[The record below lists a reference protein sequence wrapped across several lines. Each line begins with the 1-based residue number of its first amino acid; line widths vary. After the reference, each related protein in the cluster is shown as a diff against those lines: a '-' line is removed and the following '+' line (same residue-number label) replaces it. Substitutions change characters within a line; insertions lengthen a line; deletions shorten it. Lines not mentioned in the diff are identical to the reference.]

1 MKALVLLLVLP
12 VLIGFASEMIFRDAK
27 RASFAAALGS
37 GIVVVLGVIV
47 LDPARNLELGRR
59 AAGVAAADG
68 PGRGHRAV
76 LLRTAADAQADPRP
90 WRVKH
95 VERKAPHVVLATDR
109 LILRR
114 FTVADDPFIF
124 ELLNDPAWLEFI
136 GDKGVRTLDAA
147 RDYLRK
153 GPIAMY
159 ERHGFGLYLVELKAG
174 HIPIGMCG
182 LIKRDSL
189 VDVDIGFA
197 LLPAYRT
204 QGYAH
209 ESAAAVLVHGQRD
222 FGLKR
227 IVAIAS
233 PGNAKST
240 VLLEKLGMKAEKTVK
255 LDGHDHDV
263 VLYATA
269 C

>member
-1 MKALVLLLVLP
+1 MA
-12 VLIGFASEMIFRDAK
+12 RDAP
-27 RASFAAALGS
+27 ASPA
-37 GIVVVLGVIV
+37 IV
-47 LDPARNLELGRR
+47 LETAR
-59 AAGVAAADG
+59 
-68 PGRGHRAV
+68 
-76 LLRTAADAQADPRP
+76 LL
-90 WRVKH
+90 
-95 VERKAPHVVLATDR
+95 
-109 LILRR
+109 LRR
-114 FTVADDPFIF
+114 FTVDDAPFIL
-124 ELLNDPAWLEFI
+124 ELLNDPDWLKFI

-147 RDYLRK
+147 RNYLRK

-189 VDVDIGFA
+189 VDVDVGFA
-197 LLPAYRT
+197 FLPAYRS

-209 ESAAAVLVHGQRD
+209 ESTAAVLVHGKRD

-240 VLLEKLGMKAEKTVK
+240 TLLEKLGMQLEKTVK
-255 LDGHDHDV
+255 LDGDDHDV

-269 C
+269 F

>member
-1 MKALVLLLVLP
+1 MA
-12 VLIGFASEMIFRDAK
+12 RDAP
-27 RASFAAALGS
+27 ASPA
-37 GIVVVLGVIV
+37 IV
-47 LDPARNLELGRR
+47 LE
-59 AAGVAAADG
+59 
-68 PGRGHRAV
+68 
-76 LLRTAADAQADPRP
+76 TA
-90 WRVKH
+90 
-95 VERKAPHVVLATDR
+95 R

-114 FTVADDPFIF
+114 LTVDDAPFIL
-124 ELLNDPAWLEFI
+124 ELLNDPDWLKFI

-174 HIPIGMCG
+174 LIPIGMCG

-197 LLPAYRT
+197 FLPAHRG

-209 ESAAAVLVHGQRD
+209 ESNAAVLAHGKRD

-233 PGNAKST
+233 PGNAKSIA
-240 VLLEKLGMKAEKTVK
+240 LLEKSGMRMEKTVK
-255 LDGHDHDV
+255 LDGDDHDV
-263 VLYATA
+263 VLYAIVL
-269 C
+269 

>member
-1 MKALVLLLVLP
+1 MARDAPASAIVFETARLVLRRLTVD
-12 VLIGFASEMIFRDAK
+12 DA
-27 RASFAAALGS
+27 
-37 GIVVVLGVIV
+37 
-47 LDPARNLELGRR
+47 
-59 AAGVAAADG
+59 
-68 PGRGHRAV
+68 
-76 LLRTAADAQADPRP
+76 
-90 WRVKH
+90 
-95 VERKAPHVVLATDR
+95 
-109 LILRR
+109 
-114 FTVADDPFIF
+114 PFIL

-159 ERHGFGLYLVELKAG
+159 ERHGFGLYLVELKRN

-189 VDVDIGFA
+189 ADVDIGFA
-197 LLPAYRT
+197 FLPDYRG
-204 QGYAH
+204 QGHAC
-209 ESAAAVLVHGQRD
+209 ESAAAMLVHGNRD

-240 VLLEKLGMKAEKTVK
+240 ALLEKLGMKAEKAVK
-255 LDGHDHDV
+255 LDGQDHDV

-269 C
+269 F